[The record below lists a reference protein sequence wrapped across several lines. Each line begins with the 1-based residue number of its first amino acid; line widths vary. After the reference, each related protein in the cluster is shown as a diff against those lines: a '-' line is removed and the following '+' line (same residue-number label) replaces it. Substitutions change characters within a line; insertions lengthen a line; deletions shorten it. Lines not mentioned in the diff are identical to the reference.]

1 MIGAGKL
8 ERYVMG
14 RTLASVG
21 AALAVIAAVIILV
34 SFVNLSREVAVRA
47 DVGVTQL
54 FLLTLLQTPAM
65 VLLLLPFVFLFGGI
79 AAYVGLNRRSE
90 LVAMRAAGISAWRFI
105 LPSAGASA
113 LIGVAVVLVF
123 NPLAAAFSARYES
136 ERANLMENYLT
147 DAPKEVWLRQGDDR
161 NQIVI
166 HAKQRDTAEGR
177 VRLKAVSLFVYQK
190 DQTGRPEFKRRIEAA
205 EASSIRATGS

>member
-1 MIGAGKL
+1 
-8 ERYVMG
+8 MG

-54 FLLTLLQTPAM
+54 FVLTLLQTPAV

-105 LPSAGASA
+105 LPSAGLAA

-123 NPLAAAFSARYES
+123 NPLAAAFSARYEA
-136 ERANLMENYLT
+136 ERAIQSAL
-147 DAPKEVWLRQGDDR
+147 AWAC
-161 NQIVI
+161 
-166 HAKQRDTAEGR
+166 H
-177 VRLKAVSLFVYQK
+177 
-190 DQTGRPEFKRRIEAA
+190 
-205 EASSIRATGS
+205 